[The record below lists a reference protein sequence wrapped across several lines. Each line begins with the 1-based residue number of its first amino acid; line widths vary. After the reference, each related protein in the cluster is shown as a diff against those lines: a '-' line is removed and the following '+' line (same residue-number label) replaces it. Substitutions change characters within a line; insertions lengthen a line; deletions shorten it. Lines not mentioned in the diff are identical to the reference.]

1 MRRTA
6 SIHTLASLAL
16 CLALFLPNH
25 AAWSQTPT
33 DANGN
38 PIAPVPTATDAN
50 GNPIAVPMPVPT
62 DANGNPIGQPP
73 MATDA
78 NGNPIAPPPMATDA
92 NGNPIAQPPMA
103 TDANGTPIA
112 PAADSNPAPAPAQPM
127 PNGVA
132 NGGAVKKAP
141 NGLCLEPGHPSYESV
156 GEVTRYP
163 TMRACIAQGGQ
174 RDVRTDPLTAG
185 TTPTTP
191 PGVAPTGTP
200 PGMDTAVDPA
210 TGLPTAVAPTA
221 VSPTGVDPA
230 TGLPTA
236 VAPTAESPTTV
247 DPVTGLALPGVDPA
261 TGLPMQAIDPVT
273 GLPVDGALG
282 QAAGAL
288 GAQPTA
294 EEIARLREM
303 GMPVDQGM
311 LEAYGF
317 TTDPTQEIRPRV
329 AVGGP
334 KGITLPKQPSYSE
347 TPGIFREPSAYIGR
361 SAQDFAP

>member
-1 MRRTA
+1 MRRNA
-6 SIHTLASLAL
+6 SAPTLASLVL
-16 CLALFLPNH
+16 CLALAPSFGT
-25 AAWSQTPT
+25 AWAQTPT

-38 PIAPVPTATDAN
+38 PVAPIPTATDAN
-50 GNPIAVPMPVPT
+50 GNPIAVPLSVPT

-73 MATDA
+73 LATDA
-78 NGNPIAPPPMATDA
+78 NGTPIAQPPMATDA
-92 NGNPIAQPPMA
+92 NGNPIAAPMP
-103 TDANGTPIA
+103 TDANGNPLVPAPPPPT
-112 PAADSNPAPAPAQPM
+112 PAAPPPT
-127 PNGVA
+127 PNVA
-132 NGGAVKKAP
+132 ANAGAVKQAP

-185 TTPTTP
+185 AAPATP
-191 PGVAPTGTP
+191 PRAAPTGTA
-200 PGMDTAVDPA
+200 PGMGTAVDPA
-210 TGLPTAVAPTA
+210 TGLPTAVAPTPGT
-221 VSPTGVDPA
+221 PTAVDPA

-236 VAPTAESPTTV
+236 IAPTI
-247 DPVTGLALPGVDPA
+247 DPA
-261 TGLPMQAIDPVT
+261 TGLPVPAIDPATGLAAPAIDPAT
-273 GLPVDGALG
+273 GLPVDTVPVPG
-282 QAAGAL
+282 QAPGTL

-294 EEIARLREM
+294 EEIAQLREM

-311 LEAYGF
+311 LEAYGI
-317 TTDPTQEIRPRV
+317 TTDPTQEVRPRV

-347 TPGIFREPSAYIGR
+347 KTSIFRDPSAYIGR